1 MSLPCSC
8 KVEIG
13 WGGGGGGGVVSSLSS
28 NTIINNKKKPKKLK
42 LTKKLKLMYCVCGIC
57 LTDIDRVKLIIL
69 KFKLHTLHYS
79 TFSLF
84 TRCEKQILKI
94 S

>member
-13 WGGGGGGGVVSSLSS
+13 WGGGGGGVVSSLSS

-42 LTKKLKLMYCVCGIC
+42 LTKKIEAHILC
-57 LTDIDRVKLIIL
+57 LWYLPD
-69 KFKLHTLHYS
+69 
-79 TFSLF
+79 
-84 TRCEKQILKI
+84 
-94 S
+94 